1 MSNLTNMVET
11 INKLKFLTDVVS
23 NDMVRQQFI
32 NVYNAVWKQ
41 GGEQVYEREA
51 NYFNK
56 ILREN
61 ANLNGCTSLS
71 VFFAFIDLAVQG
83 ISVEPGVRA
92 MAYLLPRNYKIG
104 TDQQGKS
111 VYEKR
116 CNLTISGYGE
126 LYLRAR
132 AGQIYHA
139 DNPVVV
145 YEGDDFEYGE
155 RDGRKY
161 VNYSMHIPRTSSH
174 IIACFLKITRTDGT
188 IDYSVMLEQD
198 WTRLADYSAKNNKY
212 WDSSTRQWVEKA
224 NELYTS
230 GGGGIDPA
238 FLCSKCIKHAFG
250 TYPKLNIGKGTQLET
265 TVNDMPSSDFDP
277 YGGIDSDSA
286 AGCNQQT
293 QAPNDSFAPPADTSN
308 GVRID
313 PAANT
318 QQSQGGT
325 ANEAADDTF

>member
-23 NDMVRQQFI
+23 NDLVRQQFI

-61 ANLNGCTSLS
+61 ANLNGCTSL
-71 VFFAFIDLAVQG
+71 
-83 ISVEPGVRA
+83 SVEPGVRA

-198 WTRLADYSAKNNKY
+198 WTRLAGYSAKNNKY
-212 WDSSTRQWVEKA
+212 WDSNTRQWVEKA

-230 GGGGIDPA
+230 GDGGIDPA

-286 AGCNQQT
+286 AGCNQQA

>member
-1 MSNLTNMVET
+1 MVET

-23 NDMVRQQFI
+23 NDLVRQQFI

-198 WTRLADYSAKNNKY
+198 WTRLAGYSAKNNKY
-212 WDSSTRQWVEKA
+212 WDNNTRRKPTNSTPLAMAASTLPFSVQSVSSMPLELIPSSTSARVHSLKPRWTIR
-224 NELYTS
+224 LHLTS
-230 GGGGIDPA
+230 IHTEA
-238 FLCSKCIKHAFG
+238 STAHQA
-250 TYPKLNIGKGTQLET
+250 T
-265 TVNDMPSSDFDP
+265 TSSRRHRTIPSP
-277 YGGIDSDSA
+277 HLLIHRMA
-286 AGCNQQT
+286 
-293 QAPNDSFAPPADTSN
+293 
-308 GVRID
+308 
-313 PAANT
+313 
-318 QQSQGGT
+318 
-325 ANEAADDTF
+325 

>member
-11 INKLKFLTDVVS
+11 INSLKFLTDVVS
-23 NDMVRQQFI
+23 NDLVRQQFI

-145 YEGDDFEYGE
+145 
-155 RDGRKY
+155 
-161 VNYSMHIPRTSSH
+161 
-174 IIACFLKITRTDGT
+174 
-188 IDYSVMLEQD
+188 
-198 WTRLADYSAKNNKY
+198 
-212 WDSSTRQWVEKA
+212 
-224 NELYTS
+224 
-230 GGGGIDPA
+230 
-238 FLCSKCIKHAFG
+238 
-250 TYPKLNIGKGTQLET
+250 
-265 TVNDMPSSDFDP
+265 
-277 YGGIDSDSA
+277 
-286 AGCNQQT
+286 
-293 QAPNDSFAPPADTSN
+293 
-308 GVRID
+308 
-313 PAANT
+313 
-318 QQSQGGT
+318 
-325 ANEAADDTF
+325 

>member
-1 MSNLTNMVET
+1 MVET

-23 NDMVRQQFI
+23 NDLVRQQFI

-132 AGQIYHA
+132 LARSTMPTTRLLCMRATIS
-139 DNPVVV
+139 
-145 YEGDDFEYGE
+145 
-155 RDGRKY
+155 
-161 VNYSMHIPRTSSH
+161 SMASVTDASMSTILCTYLAQVATSSPASSKSH
-174 IIACFLKITRTDGT
+174 AQMAPSTTR
-188 IDYSVMLEQD
+188 
-198 WTRLADYSAKNNKY
+198 
-212 WDSSTRQWVEKA
+212 
-224 NELYTS
+224 
-230 GGGGIDPA
+230 
-238 FLCSKCIKHAFG
+238 
-250 TYPKLNIGKGTQLET
+250 
-265 TVNDMPSSDFDP
+265 
-277 YGGIDSDSA
+277 
-286 AGCNQQT
+286 
-293 QAPNDSFAPPADTSN
+293 
-308 GVRID
+308 
-313 PAANT
+313 
-318 QQSQGGT
+318 
-325 ANEAADDTF
+325 